1 MYNME
6 NSSPITGFKGMMS
19 DMFELLKMTLSTKK
33 GLAVLS
39 VCTFIYF
46 ISLFIGGCVKN
57 WALILAILAF
67 FVLSWLIWFRADNPV
82 LKNV

>member
-1 MYNME
+1 ME

-19 DMFELLKMTLSTKK
+19 NMFELLKMTLSTKK

-46 ISLFIGGCVKN
+46 ISLFLGGCVTK
-57 WALILAILAF
+57 WALILAILAILSF
-67 FVLSWLIWFRADNPV
+67 FVLSWLIWFRADNPIQ
-82 LKNV
+82 KNV